1 MVENRTGNVVK
12 EEAVRD
18 GYLKTDQEFLKLV
31 MTIFFKY
38 VHPQLC
44 EFEKG
49 NNKRP
54 NFVVQ

>member
-1 MVENRTGNVVK
+1 MVENRSGNVVK

-31 MTIFFKY
+31 MTIFSKY

-44 EFEKG
+44 DFEKG
-49 NNKRP
+49 NNKQP
-54 NFVVQ
+54 NFVVL